1 VLTGQVAASACYRIS
16 GTHARRRQPG
26 TLGPPATIASGTA
39 FQVPHFEA
47 ASQVRSGAFLG
58 FDAKI
63 DFSALSELD
72 CAAAT

>member
-1 VLTGQVAASACYRIS
+1 MLTGQVAAPACLS
-16 GTHARRRQPG
+16 HLWDACASQTARNTRASSHHRVRHRFPG
-26 TLGPPATIASGTA
+26 PR
-39 FQVPHFEA
+39 FQA